1 MMLYEHFVGDEGN
14 AGRGTA
20 AMARYLA
27 FALVALLALPVLGAV
42 YENNGSADGRKIITS
57 VRGMGEVHDWEW
69 GRSSEIQIAATRT
82 ASGRVSGTIRQVDL
96 GSRTTV
102 ARVTCLVPTGPPG
115 SHAIE
120 VGGVVV
126 SSYLPARGRGIQY
139 IVDDL
144 GAGNGAGFD
153 RTAMGIG
160 DKARI
165 ARCQFDPDPNTFGLE
180 PLAGGNF
187 RAVRGLQSFSAA
199 ADQLGRKAFAMR
211 ALPRSRA
218 HINDEPRAFLRLG
231 LDTWLLA
238 AAACALLATGFYARH
253 TERTR

>member
-1 MMLYEHFVGDEGN
+1 MV
-14 AGRGTA
+14 
-20 AMARYLA
+20 RYLA
-27 FALVALLALPVLGAV
+27 FALVALLALPTLGAV
-42 YENNGSADGRKIITS
+42 YENGSADGQKIIAS

-69 GRSSEIQIAATRT
+69 GRSSEIQIVATRT
-82 ASGRVSGTIRQVDL
+82 ARGRVSGTIRQVDL
-96 GSRTTV
+96 GSGTTV
-102 ARVTCLVPTGPPG
+102 ASVTCLVPTGPLG
-115 SHAIE
+115 SHSIE

-160 DKARI
+160 DKARM
-165 ARCQFDPDPNTFGLE
+165 ARCRFDPDPSTLGLE

-187 RAVRGLQSFSAA
+187 RVVRGPQSFSSA
-199 ADQLGRKAFAMR
+199 ADQMGRKAFAMR
-211 ALPRSRA
+211 ALPPSPA
-218 HINDEPRAFLRLG
+218 HISDEPRAFLHLR

-238 AAACALLATGFYARH
+238 AAVCALLATGFYARH

>member
-1 MMLYEHFVGDEGN
+1 MM
-14 AGRGTA
+14 
-20 AMARYLA
+20 RYLA
-27 FALVALLALPVLGAV
+27 FALVALLALPTLGAV
-42 YENNGSADGRKIITS
+42 YENNGSADGRKIIAS

-69 GRSSEIQIAATRT
+69 GRSSEIQIVATRT
-82 ASGRVSGTIRQVDL
+82 ARGRVSGTIRQVDL
-96 GSRTTV
+96 GSGTTV
-102 ARVTCLVPTGPPG
+102 ASVTCLVPTGPLG
-115 SHAIE
+115 SHSIE

-160 DKARI
+160 DKARM
-165 ARCQFDPDPNTFGLE
+165 ARCRFDPDPSTLGLE

-187 RAVRGLQSFSAA
+187 RVVRGPQFFSAA
-199 ADQLGRKAFAMR
+199 ADQMGRKAFAMR
-211 ALPRSRA
+211 ALPRSPA
-218 HINDEPRAFLRLG
+218 HISDEPRAFLHLR

-238 AAACALLATGFYARH
+238 AAVCALLATGFYARH